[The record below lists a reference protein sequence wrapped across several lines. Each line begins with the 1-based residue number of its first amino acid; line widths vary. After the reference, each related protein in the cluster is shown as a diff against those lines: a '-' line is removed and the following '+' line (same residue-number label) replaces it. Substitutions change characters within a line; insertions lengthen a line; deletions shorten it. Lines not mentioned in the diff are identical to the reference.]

1 MKQLVWIETT
11 LIKAFSIV
19 KMLQNIII
27 IIIIIIFFFCFLRTH
42 KIK

>member
-1 MKQLVWIETT
+1 MKQVVGIETT
-11 LIKAFSIV
+11 LIKAFFIV

-27 IIIIIIFFFCFLRTH
+27 IIIAAFLCFLRTH